1 MRSSG
6 LSLRCEEESGGE
18 IADDPIGRKSGGS
31 AEPLLS
37 HLLLLLLTLLPT
49 IESILN
55 ANFGLIDAVV
65 TVAVPMVV
73 MLVAL
78 TTDRVVDSA
87 TAAAAAAAAAIDDGV
102 RPTTKGLIGA
112 IGSMLNG
119 WRLHVTI
126 CEIAIEIIYHKQ
138 LLKRAHELTAK
149 FGRPYKKE
157 MQLSLDN
164 GWLRSPVC
172 GKKTLRGLLVN

>member
-1 MRSSG
+1 
-6 LSLRCEEESGGE
+6 
-18 IADDPIGRKSGGS
+18 
-31 AEPLLS
+31 
-37 HLLLLLLTLLPT
+37 
-49 IESILN
+49 
-55 ANFGLIDAVV
+55 
-65 TVAVPMVV
+65 MVV